1 MRIVVNN
8 QPKGN
13 LDFIMRPI
21 SLKLYIFTGY
31 EVQASKRLFKE
42 LDSSLRWNDDASEA
56 WTPNPIDRFRT
67 ASIASCETNT
77 TPGKP
82 AFHILAASAC
92 CSTAKEKSYIF
103 S

>member
-31 EVQASKRLFKE
+31 EVQASLRLFKE

-67 ASIASCETNT
+67 ASILCYRFCRAIIVHTLPLKRAALQ
-77 TPGKP
+77 PGRCLRVP
-82 AFHILAASAC
+82 WSAD
-92 CSTAKEKSYIF
+92 
-103 S
+103 

>member
-13 LDFIMRPI
+13 LDFIMRPS
-21 SLKLYIFTGY
+21 SLKLYLFTGY
-31 EVQASKRLFKE
+31 EVQASLKFFKE

-67 ASIASCETNT
+67 ASFLSCWQVGVFYPVLN
-77 TPGKP
+77 
-82 AFHILAASAC
+82 
-92 CSTAKEKSYIF
+92 KSLRF
-103 S
+103 VKS